1 MIKERVLP
9 AGPDYI
15 NMWMGAGWGWERRA
29 RAALG
34 TQTLLGI
41 PKKGGVGDRNPKG
54 LIKSRSSNNTA
65 PFPAAPGKAK
75 SPQRPG
81 L

>member
-15 NMWMGAGWGWERRA
+15 NMRMGAGWGWERRA